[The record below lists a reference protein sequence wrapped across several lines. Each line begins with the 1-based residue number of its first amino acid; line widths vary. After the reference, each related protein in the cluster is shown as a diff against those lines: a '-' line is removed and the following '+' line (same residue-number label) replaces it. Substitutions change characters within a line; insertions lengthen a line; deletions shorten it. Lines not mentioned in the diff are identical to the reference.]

1 MARISVR
8 ITPRSN
14 RAEIAGQRE
23 GTYLL
28 KVTSPPVEGQANDA
42 CVRLLADALD
52 VAPSSIRIVT
62 GRSSRSKVIEVEGL
76 EREEIE
82 RRLSGSR

>member
-8 ITPRSN
+8 ITPRSS
-14 RAEIAGQRE
+14 RAEIAGERE

-42 CVRLLADALD
+42 CIRLLADALN
-52 VAPSSIRIVT
+52 VAPSSIRIVS
-62 GRSSRSKVIEVEGL
+62 GRTSRSKIVEIDGL
-76 EREEIE
+76 DPQEIG
-82 RRLSGSR
+82 RRLSEVG

>member
-1 MARISVR
+1 MARIAVK
-8 ITPRSN
+8 ITPRAHRS
-14 RAEIAGQRE
+14 EIAGRE
-23 GTYLL
+23 GDVYKLR
-28 KVTSPPVEGQANDA
+28 VSSPPVEGQANEA

-62 GRSSRSKVIEVEGL
+62 GRSSRSKIIEIEGL

-82 RRLSGSR
+82 RRLSASR